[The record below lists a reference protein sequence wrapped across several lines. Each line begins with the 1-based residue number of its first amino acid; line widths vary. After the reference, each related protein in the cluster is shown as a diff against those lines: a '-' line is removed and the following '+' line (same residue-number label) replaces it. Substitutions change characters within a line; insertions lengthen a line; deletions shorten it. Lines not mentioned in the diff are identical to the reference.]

1 MIILDGKRIEDR
13 AALHAELKAK
23 LNLPEYY
30 GNNLDALHDCL
41 EERRERE
48 LFVIQDFPAF
58 SEALEGYG
66 YAFLRVL
73 CDSGIQ
79 VLLD

>member
-1 MIILDGKRIEDR
+1 MIILEGKHIEDR
-13 AALHAELKAK
+13 ASLHAALKSK

-30 GNNLDALHDCL
+30 GGNLDALHDCL

-48 LFVIQDFPAF
+48 LFVIQDFPIF
-58 SEALEGYG
+58 SENLEGYG
-66 YAFLRVL
+66 YAFLKVL
-73 CDSGIQ
+73 ADSGIQ